1 MYRRLEVLYQFLHVL
16 TAKLKKT
23 EGVGIYLL
31 NSESFDEKTLS
42 LIKQLMNGVI
52 EVKVE
57 SNVSSLRIQ
66 GIRGVPGEWM
76 KFTVTKG
83 QVVILP

>member
-1 MYRRLEVLYQFLHVL
+1 MYRRLEILYQFLHVL
-16 TAKLKKT
+16 TAKLKKI

-42 LIKQLMNGVI
+42 MIKQLMNCVI

-57 SNVSSLRIQ
+57 QNSSHLRIR
-66 GIRGVPGEWM
+66 GIPGIAGDWLRFSVTRG
-76 KFTVTKG
+76 KVT
-83 QVVILP
+83 ILP